1 MQRKLLFW
9 ESNSGHAVSIRLRQ
23 SPNEYIRLNYVYL
36 ERSLMVCGAR
46 IQSAVRRQSR
56 KEQQSPKRV
65 AEKQTSMSLGAKE
78 SRWAPS
84 RRHFVP
90 HERIWMT
97 GNWLNLRYKN
107 ELYYFDS
114 YLITIGWKTGVD
126 SVPNKRFSCSVR
138 RWNTCL
144 GTLER
149 RTAVGI
155 KKSLDSYYS
164 LVLIISYWVRV
175 LIQF

>member
-1 MQRKLLFW
+1 MPSHLDYASLLMSTYGFTD
-9 ESNSGHAVSIRLRQ
+9 AYFAQ
-23 SPNEYIRLNYVYL
+23 
-36 ERSLMVCGAR
+36 SLMVCGAR

-65 AEKQTSMSLGAKE
+65 AEKQTSMSIGAKE

-90 HERIWMT
+90 HWRIWMI
-97 GNWLNLRYKN
+97 GNWLNWRYKN
-107 ELYYFDS
+107 ELHYFDS
-114 YLITIGWKTGVD
+114 NLITSGWKTGEE
-126 SVPNKRFSCSVR
+126 SVPSERFPCSVR

-144 GTLER
+144 WTLER

-155 KKSLDSYYS
+155 KKYLDC
-164 LVLIISYWVRV
+164 
-175 LIQF
+175 